1 MISQRKQNLVKI
13 DPYRSLIIDSGNV
26 ANQIM
31 KILGEEKVQNN
42 MWVTSRYRRMEIKE
56 NSYYMS
62 LPKKKKLYYMIFSGF
77 AGIIR
82 GSERKLRNVWL
93 PGKIGEDSFSCAT
106 IDRRGYN
113 QRLLFSSKIKQQ

>member
-62 LPKKKKLYYMIFSGF
+62 LPKKKNC
-77 AGIIR
+77 II
-82 GSERKLRNVWL
+82 
-93 PGKIGEDSFSCAT
+93 
-106 IDRRGYN
+106 
-113 QRLLFSSKIKQQ
+113 